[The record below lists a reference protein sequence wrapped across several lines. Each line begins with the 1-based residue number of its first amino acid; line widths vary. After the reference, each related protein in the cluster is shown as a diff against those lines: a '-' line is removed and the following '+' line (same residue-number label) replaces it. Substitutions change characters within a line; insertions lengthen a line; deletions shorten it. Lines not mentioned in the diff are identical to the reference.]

1 MSVTRGGPNKSKRFQ
16 WQYDPSAER
25 VIITGERGKTHTYA
39 LREIHAIL
47 RALHARLGVSF
58 FPLANNVQ
66 KLGDGTEQPGL
77 GTAILNQMP
86 GDTYHAQGASHL
98 GVVLEEC
105 GYLEWNGKHRGIAW
119 RLLNNDSSLVTLVA
133 RLQGASR
140 TGEMSQQVDVKVVV
154 QCAGSK
160 VGKWWTWQGRPVKFV
175 AHPELCE
182 PSSEWLYARPDDTIP
197 GYPYTWRQVLVA
209 YNRTGKNPG
218 GLCRA
223 GDLYKRRAYGQLV
236 DACGWEHTY
245 ILSAGWGLVRAD
257 YLLPWYDITFA
268 GRADP
273 CQRRRK
279 GDPYDDFNQLAEADV
294 DPEESICFFGGK
306 DYLPLYYQL
315 TRELPGRKLIYHTSK
330 RLKKEEG
337 YEYVEY
343 VTARRTNWHYS
354 CVEDFVAGRLA
365 R

>member
-1 MSVTRGGPNKSKRFQ
+1 MKVIIQCCASKR
-16 WQYDPSAER
+16 DRP
-25 VIITGERGKTHTYA
+25 
-39 LREIHAIL
+39 
-47 RALHARLGVSF
+47 
-58 FPLANNVQ
+58 
-66 KLGDGTEQPGL
+66 
-77 GTAILNQMP
+77 
-86 GDTYHAQGASHL
+86 
-98 GVVLEEC
+98 
-105 GYLEWNGKHRGIAW
+105 W
-119 RLLNNDSSLVTLVA
+119 R
-133 RLQGASR
+133 
-140 TGEMSQQVDVKVVV
+140 
-154 QCAGSK
+154 
-160 VGKWWTWQGRPVKFV
+160 WQGKPVRFV
-175 AHPELCE
+175 AHPALYER
-182 PSSEWLYARPDDTIP
+182 SEVAVYFRPDDPIP
-197 GYPYTWRQVLVA
+197 GYPYTWRQGLVS
-209 YNRTGKNPG
+209 YNETGKNPDD
-218 GLCRA
+218 LCRA
-223 GDLYKRRAYGQLV
+223 GDLYEPRAYRQLV
-236 DACGWEHTY
+236 DTCGWEHTY